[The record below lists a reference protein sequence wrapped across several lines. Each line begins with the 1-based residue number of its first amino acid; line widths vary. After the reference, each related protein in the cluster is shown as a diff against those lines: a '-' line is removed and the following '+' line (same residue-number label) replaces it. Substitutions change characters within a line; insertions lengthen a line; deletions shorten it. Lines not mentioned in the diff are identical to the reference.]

1 MCVKKDSKKDS
12 MKKKRKKKKD
22 FLRFG
27 EIGLYLY
34 DSHGDSIMFY
44 EILDDL
50 LKNNK
55 AGNPWKPREGWNV

>member
-1 MCVKKDSKKDS
+1 MCVKKRFETRFDEE
-12 MKKKRKKKKD
+12 KRKRKKD
-22 FLRFG
+22 FLKLG
-27 EIGLYLY
+27 GIGLYLY